1 MDWWF
6 LLCVH
11 VCKWVCVDLKA
22 SSAIHSFPSC
32 SCNFPLRG
40 DLLPA
45 RSSLSRLG
53 WPWGSTGP
61 HPHPFSAAP
70 ALELQVCDT
79 PHPLSLLFWGWD
91 ADGTPYACKLSTLP
105 TELSPQPLFWYF
117 TLWRSGS
124 IIYAIQLLADDM
136 PFSWD
141 CEMVVW
147 SLLSS
152 MFNSKCPP
160 LPSFAFSPFLP
171 FHPPEIWLS
180 WILTM
185 KRKRPPAGSNI
196 ASHLAS

>member
-22 SSAIHSFPSC
+22 SSAVHSFPSC

-45 RSSLSRLG
+45 RSPLSRLG

-79 PHPLSLLFWGWD
+79 PHPLSLLFWGMGRRWN
-91 ADGTPYACKLSTLP
+91 
-105 TELSPQPLFWYF
+105 
-117 TLWRSGS
+117 
-124 IIYAIQLLADDM
+124 
-136 PFSWD
+136 
-141 CEMVVW
+141 
-147 SLLSS
+147 SLGLQV
-152 MFNSKCPP
+152 
-160 LPSFAFSPFLP
+160 
-171 FHPPEIWLS
+171 E
-180 WILTM
+180 
-185 KRKRPPAGSNI
+185 
-196 ASHLAS
+196 HLANWTIPPTSVLILYSVTKWINYLCDPAVGWWHAILLRLWNGRVKSFKLDV